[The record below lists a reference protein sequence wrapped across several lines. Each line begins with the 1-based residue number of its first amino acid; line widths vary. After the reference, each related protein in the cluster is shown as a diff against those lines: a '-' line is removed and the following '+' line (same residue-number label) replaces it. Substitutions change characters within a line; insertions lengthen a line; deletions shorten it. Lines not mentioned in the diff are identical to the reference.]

1 MMKLMLVVIK
11 IGKMLKMPVY
21 RSMLLLFLLLIGLLM
36 RRLCLWRIRD
46 LKILGGFGLRLVGY
60 CLMLNYVRI
69 WRSWL
74 GGWGRKLGFRLG
86 FGLISKVGYTISKVR
101 ISALKLAKTLP
112 YGGDKPI
119 WMISLIL
126 IVLNLLLYGK
136 FPIWKL
142 SHSDKSV
149 DSAILNFIT
158 HDNVISIQININ
170 LNNKIKIFLQTI
182 SLIK

>member
-11 IGKMLKMPVY
+11 IGKMLKMLVY

-46 LKILGGFGLRLVGY
+46 LKILGGFGLRLVGFP
-60 CLMLNYVRI
+60 LALNCVCI

-74 GGWGRKLGFRLG
+74 GGWRNRLGLRLG
-86 FGLISKVGYTISKVR
+86 FGLTSKVGYTTSKVQM
-101 ISALKLAKTLP
+101 SALKLAKILP
-112 YGGDKPI
+112 YGGNKPI

-126 IVLNLLLYGK
+126 IVLNLSLYGK

-142 SHSDKSV
+142 SHSDKSA

-158 HDNVISIQININ
+158 HNDLISIQININ
-170 LNNKIKIFLQTI
+170 LNY
-182 SLIK
+182 